1 MVVKFG
7 GFEVDLLSG
16 EVRKGGI
23 AHGRLQDQPLNVL
36 AMLTERPGELVTRE
50 SMRERLWP
58 ENVHVDYEHG
68 IAKAVLKLR
77 SILGDSAESPR
88 FIETIPRRGY
98 RFLADVHRVAEE
110 APSRVRR
117 SATHWVA
124 ATAAIGLVALGA
136 FLAVPLLREVT
147 PSREDSVAP
156 RTSIEVL
163 PFQSLES
170 AQDRISLGLGMAET
184 LISRL
189 SNLGNVSVRPTS
201 AVMDYVDRKVDTL
214 EIGRLLGVD
223 VVLEGTYQRE
233 GSRVRVSVRL
243 LRVVDGQSLWA
254 EVVDEDT
261 VDPFELQDLV
271 SQRVV
276 AKISLALPP
285 EDGLGLAKR
294 YTTSIDAY
302 EHYLRGRYQFEKRT
316 VESLNAAVVSFQ
328 SAVELD
334 SEFALAHAGLALAY
348 GPLVTLGHVAPEQ
361 GNASLKAAAFR
372 ALELD
377 DSLAEVQAAVALAH
391 SVDWD
396 WIGEERGYQKAIALN
411 PNYAL
416 AYQWYGFLLRALG
429 RYQESLEM
437 CQKAWELDPTG
448 ITTNMSLAASLF
460 RVGRVDEALA
470 HIQKTLELDPYPRVL
485 EVAGDMRAE
494 LSEFVKA
501 QDLFEKAGPRG
512 RVSIA
517 CAQGRNGE
525 TMEARA
531 ILDKLEETGGAS
543 SYQLAAV
550 YASLGEINE
559 AFGLLEEAY
568 RQRTPEM
575 MYLGF
580 DWRLLPLHSDPRFG
594 ELLSRVG
601 LRPPSSPPS

>member
-23 AHGRLQDQPLNVL
+23 AHGRLQDQPLKVL
-36 AMLTERPGELVTRE
+36 AMLTKQPGELVTRD
-50 SMRERLWP
+50 SMRDRLWP

-77 SILGDSAESPR
+77 TILGDSAESPR
-88 FIETIPRRGY
+88 FIETVPRRGY

-124 ATAAIGLVALGA
+124 ATAAIGLVTLGA
-136 FLAVPLLREVT
+136 FLAMPLLREVT
-147 PSREDSVAP
+147 PPQDDSVAP
-156 RTSIEVL
+156 RTSIAVL

-189 SNLGNVSVRPTS
+189 SNLGNFSVRPTS
-201 AVMDYVDRKVDTL
+201 AVMGYVERTADTL
-214 EIGRLLGVD
+214 EVGRLLGVD
-223 VVLEGTYQRE
+223 VVLDGTYQLE
-233 GSRVRVSVRL
+233 GSRVRVSMRL
-243 LRVVDGQSLWA
+243 LQVADGHSLWA
-254 EVVDEDT
+254 EVIDQDT
-261 VDPFELQDLV
+261 ADPFQLQDLV
-271 SQRVV
+271 TERLF
-276 AKISLALPP
+276 AKLSLGLPP

-294 YTTSIDAY
+294 YTTSVEAY
-302 EHYLRGRYQFEKRT
+302 EQYLRGRYLFEKRT
-316 VESLNAAVVSFQ
+316 VDSLNAAVASFQ
-328 SAVELD
+328 RAVELD
-334 SEFALAHAGLALAY
+334 PEFALAYAGIAHAY

-377 DSLAEVQAAVALAH
+377 DSLAEVQTAVALAH
-391 SVDWD
+391 SADWD

-411 PNYAL
+411 PNYAM

-429 RYQESLEM
+429 HHQESLEM
-437 CQKAWELDPTG
+437 RQKARELDPLN
-448 ITTNMSLAASLF
+448 ITHNISLATSLF
-460 RVGRVDEALA
+460 RVGRVDEALT
-470 HIQKTLELDPYPRVL
+470 HVQKTLELDPDSPRVL
-485 EVAGDMRAE
+485 ENAGDIHAE
-494 LSEFVKA
+494 LAEFVKA
-501 QDLFEKAGPRG
+501 QDFFERAGSRG
-512 RVSIA
+512 RVSLA
-517 CAQGRNGE
+517 CAKAQNGE

-531 ILDKLEETGGAS
+531 ILGELAEMGGAS
-543 SYQLAAV
+543 PYELGAV

-594 ELLSRVG
+594 ELLRRVG
-601 LRPPSSPPS
+601 LRRPS